1 MAKIKLL
8 KNTMCGG
15 VRVDAGDVVDASDK
29 DTKILM
35 DMNAATLVEEKKK
48 TGRVQNRDQV
58 SLKTPEAAMTT
69 KSAKG
74 LK

>member
-1 MAKIKLL
+1 MPKIKLL

-29 DTKILM
+29 DAKILM
-35 DMNAATLVEEKKK
+35 DMKAATLVEEKKK